1 MLTIKQSDKSF
12 YIGDS
17 EKEPLAEIVF
27 AYEGEDVIEIQH
39 TNVSETLKGQSVG
52 KKLVQRV
59 AEFAREKKKKVV
71 PLCPF
76 AYKEMMKNKRVRI
89 LLTGTPR
96 VMAKSSPVEMMFKA

>member
-76 AYKEMMKNKRVRI
+76 AYKEMMKNKEEYADI
-89 LLTGTPR
+89 LFDHC
-96 VMAKSSPVEMMFKA
+96 S